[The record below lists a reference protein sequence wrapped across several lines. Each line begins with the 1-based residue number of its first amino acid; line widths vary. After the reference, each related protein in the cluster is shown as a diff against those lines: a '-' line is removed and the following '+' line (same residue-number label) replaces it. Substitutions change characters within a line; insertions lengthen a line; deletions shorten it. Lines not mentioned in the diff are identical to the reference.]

1 MSHTQRYVR
10 YFDNTNVL
18 WNEDLKQNV
27 LFATFAQMAL
37 NDLLQAR
44 GYVMLNDA
52 FDHFRFERTIRGGQA
67 GWLRDPENGEGDGY
81 IHFGVWDKGLVRGK
95 EWISG
100 ELDVLPLRFNVDR
113 TTESLA
119 RRVRR
124 LREKGKIGCD
134 FSPV

>member
-1 MSHTQRYVR
+1 MSHTSKYVR

-18 WNEDLKQNV
+18 WNEDLKQNPIFV
-27 LFATFAQMAL
+27 TFVQMRL
-37 NDLLQAR
+37 NDLLQVR
-44 GYVMLNDA
+44 GYVSLNDA
-52 FDHFRFERTIRGGQA
+52 FHLLGFERTIRGGQA
-67 GWLRDPENGEGDGY
+67 GWLRDPENGEGDGR
-81 IHFGVWDKGLVRGK
+81 IHFGVWDKGLARGK
-95 EWISG
+95 EWLSG

-124 LREKGKIGCD
+124 LKEKGKIECD

>member
-1 MSHTQRYVR
+1 MSHTPRYVR

-18 WNEDLKQNV
+18 WNEDLKQNPIFV
-27 LFATFAQMAL
+27 TFVQMRL
-37 NDLLQAR
+37 NDLLRVR

-52 FDHFRFERTIRGGQA
+52 FDLLGFERTIRGGQA

-95 EWISG
+95 EWLSG

-124 LREKGKIGCD
+124 LKEKGKIECD